1 MGTERDSEYKA
12 EQVVLLA
19 EDVDRNILQLREM
32 SDLRMSSSSRR
43 TWIEIQGMEATVSY
57 DTVVLLAEDVDRNPL
72 IP

>member
-1 MGTERDSEYKA
+1 MYKRQA
-12 EQVVLLA
+12 EQVVLIA